1 MTGANRRGNGEDAS
15 EPPTRE
21 RAQLVL
27 AAAALVAVALAPVVV
42 AYLQLG
48 YQADVSATEEFD
60 APDRNAERLLSRAVH
75 DAASETTGEFAW
87 DERTGAAATVRDELR
102 PRLDALHSSRVESG
116 TVYQVGYNQS
126 AAASWSD
133 ANCPGG
139 PNRQFGACEAT
150 QGVVVQER
158 AGETHV
164 LAVAFDVR
172 VTTKNSASRLTLV
185 VPAVEDAT

>member
-1 MTGANRRGNGEDAS
+1 MSKESPQPG
-15 EPPTRE
+15 RE

-27 AAAALVAVALAPVVV
+27 AAAALVAIALAPVVV

-48 YQADVSATEEFD
+48 FHADVATSAEYD

-75 DAASETTGEFAW
+75 DAASDVPANFAW
-87 DERTGAAATVRDELR
+87 DERETAVTAVRSALE
-102 PRLDALHSSRVESG
+102 PRLESLRSSRVESG
-116 TVYQVGYNQS
+116 TVYQVEYNQT
-126 AAASWSD
+126 AADEWQR

-139 PNRQFGACEAT
+139 PATDRQFGDCEAH

-164 LAVAFDVR
+164 LAVAFDVH
-172 VTTKNSASRLTLV
+172 VTTERGETGLTLV
-185 VPAVEDAT
+185 VKSVE